1 MKELINE
8 EIKRFILLSKYN
20 TSKTAS
26 ENSINEDNV
35 RGAIDAGRGL
45 LKALEADR
53 ALSGELRSEIE
64 GLSKE
69 LSRYGGITTKEG
81 KQLKTAEEI
90 LDAVKGGKLAPAEL
104 GRFNMTIFRETTN
117 PAISKAIAQDIVK
130 TPTFAKEF
138 GSLERDQAKNLLRNR
153 LKISDTSA
161 ETLMKEYESFKSLE
175 DVKLVDDVKTAENLK
190 AAEDVK
196 VADEVKTAE
205 DIKAADEDLK
215 VGNEQKAS
223 KNLQKAE
230 EYYQKTRE
238 LEEEITMMEAEKRFR
253 ENRDYLQKLK
263 DEKPNVVLDWLR
275 RNKILKW
282 GKKLISWKFL
292 KSLAI
297 ITGIGYGVWYIFFK
311 DHGVSVECPEGMSL
325 DPTSGRCVRS
335 GGGGIGDTGGN
346 ETGTTPGKTET
357 PIKFTPCKDIYKLGC
372 TDDEGIIETAQECLG
387 LNKTGL
393 FDKETEN
400 AVFKAINKR
409 EFSKDDLPKM
419 CKSKSTDF
427 LYQL

>member
-1 MKELINE
+1 MRELINE
-8 EIKRFILLSKYN
+8 EIKRFIILSKYN

-35 RGAIDAGRGL
+35 RGAVDAGRGL

-53 ALSGELRSEIE
+53 ALSSELRSEIE
-64 GLSKE
+64 GLSKQ
-69 LSRYGGITTKEG
+69 LSKYGGITTKEG
-81 KQLKTAEEI
+81 RQLKTAEEI
-90 LDAVKGGKLAPAEL
+90 LDAVKGGKLVPAEL

-117 PAISKAIAQDIVK
+117 PTISTAIAQDIVK

-153 LKISDTSA
+153 LKISDSSA
-161 ETLMKEYESFKSLE
+161 ETLMKEYESFKSIE

-190 AAEDVK
+190 ASEDLKGSDTVK
-196 VADEVKTAE
+196 NAE
-205 DIKAADEDLK
+205 DIKVVDEELK
-215 VGNEQKAS
+215 VANEQKAS

-230 EYYQKTRE
+230 KYYQKTRE
-238 LEEEITMMEAEKRFR
+238 IEEEITMMEAEKRFR
-253 ENRDYLQKLK
+253 ENRDYLQQLK

-292 KSLAI
+292 KTLAL
-297 ITGIGYGVWYIFFK
+297 ITGVGYGVWYLFFK
-311 DHGVSVECPEGMSL
+311 DNGVSVECPDGMVE
-325 DPTSGRCVRS
+325 DPKTGNCVRK
-335 GGGGIGDTGGN
+335 GGGGATGDD
-346 ETGTTPGKTET
+346 ETGTIPGKPEK

-372 TDDEGIIETAQECLG
+372 TDDEDIIETAQECLG
-387 LNKTGL
+387 LNKSGL

-409 EFSKDDLPKM
+409 ELSKDDLPKI